1 MSKLNFFTADSAY
14 VDFLQKAEKDVR
26 GFSRIPNLS
35 YSNENRKPK
44 FLCGVVLQVNN
55 ASYYVPVSSF
65 KEQRP
70 DNFLIRARNNKVVG
84 SLRFNYMFP
93 IPESLVAVRR
103 IDIEPDPAYRALI
116 AQELRYCKKN
126 ETLIMAL
133 AEKTYRK
140 VRNRTDP
147 HLCRNSC
154 DFTLLEQK
162 CAEYLPLKDRI
173 SLAQSEA
180 TQTLSPL
187 DPPQHSKNEPELT

>member
-1 MSKLNFFTADSAY
+1 MSKLNFFTVDSAY
-14 VDFLQKAEKDVR
+14 VDFLQRAEIDVR

-35 YSNENRKPK
+35 YSEKHKPK
-44 FLCGVVLQVNN
+44 FLCGVVLQINN

-65 KEQRP
+65 KEKRA

-126 ETLIMAL
+126 ETLILTL

-162 CAEYLPLKDRI
+162 CAEYIPLKDRI

-187 DPPQHSKNEPELT
+187 DPSQHNKDEPELT